1 MNPECWYSNEHNDDD
16 DDDDEATY
24 RHRHSVFVFCDAL
37 KFKKTSMFLKP
48 FWKNQL
54 SPWNE
59 KRTPHHPITAT
70 ITKIPDLVAS
80 SASFSFCYN
89 RSMADISQYKVGIVL
104 SVEECSGSNK
114 SNNTPLRSCRV
125 NVGQEDNNSA
135 VTIVTSASNV
145 RPGSRVAVA
154 LAGSCVINEEGEEM
168 TVKKTIVGG
177 ISSDGMLCDSRML
190 GWSGGA
196 AGVAAQMPDS
206 IPVGEAPPR
215 TKPRPNQ
222 GQQQEQQDATANDSA
237 PGLFEKKL
245 TKEEKKKLAEEKRKA
260 KKAAKEAKNASE
272 E

>member
-1 MNPECWYSNEHNDDD
+1 
-16 DDDDEATY
+16 
-24 RHRHSVFVFCDAL
+24 
-37 KFKKTSMFLKP
+37 
-48 FWKNQL
+48 
-54 SPWNE
+54 
-59 KRTPHHPITAT
+59 
-70 ITKIPDLVAS
+70 
-80 SASFSFCYN
+80 
-89 RSMADISQYKVGIVL
+89 MADISQYKVGIVL
-104 SVEECSGSNK
+104 SVEECSGSGSSNK
-114 SNNTPLRSCRV
+114 SNKTLRSCLV
-125 NVGQEDNNSA
+125 NVGQESNA

-196 AGVAAQMPDS
+196 AGVAAQMPDTV
-206 IPVGEAPPR
+206 PVGEAPPS

-222 GQQQEQQDATANDSA
+222 GQQQKQQQDATTANDSA

-260 KKAAKEAKNASE
+260 KKAAKEEAKNTSE

>member
-1 MNPECWYSNEHNDDD
+1 
-16 DDDDEATY
+16 
-24 RHRHSVFVFCDAL
+24 
-37 KFKKTSMFLKP
+37 
-48 FWKNQL
+48 
-54 SPWNE
+54 
-59 KRTPHHPITAT
+59 
-70 ITKIPDLVAS
+70 
-80 SASFSFCYN
+80 
-89 RSMADISQYKVGIVL
+89 MADISQYKVGIVL
-104 SVEECSGSNK
+104 SVEEIK
-114 SNNTPLRSCRV
+114 SNNNNKTLRSCLV
-125 NVGQEDNNSA
+125 NVGQENDEP

-168 TVKKTIVGG
+168 TVKKTIVSG

-206 IPVGEAPPR
+206 IPLGEAPPS
-215 TKPRPNQ
+215 TKPSRPNNN
-222 GQQQEQQDATANDSA
+222 GQQEQQQQQQQQDATSA

-260 KKAAKEAKNASE
+260 KKAAKEAKSASE